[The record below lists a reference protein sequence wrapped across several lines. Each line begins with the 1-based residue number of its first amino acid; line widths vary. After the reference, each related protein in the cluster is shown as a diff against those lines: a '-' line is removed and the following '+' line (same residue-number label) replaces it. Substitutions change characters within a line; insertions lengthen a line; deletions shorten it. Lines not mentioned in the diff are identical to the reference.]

1 MSRACESDAHSLRPS
16 TGTHPLDEVNLSV
29 LTMPARHATIAR
41 ERESMRVRWWLPL
54 RSRQASAR
62 LGHLVAAVAA
72 QEVDHRLV
80 VVRGGKL
87 QRRLLVVRQRVDVGA
102 VRDEELHDGKAV
114 VVGGVVQRCMRR
126 ATTAIRG

>member
-1 MSRACESDAHSLRPS
+1 M
-16 TGTHPLDEVNLSV
+16 
-29 LTMPARHATIAR
+29 
-41 ERESMRVRWWLPL
+41 RWWLPL